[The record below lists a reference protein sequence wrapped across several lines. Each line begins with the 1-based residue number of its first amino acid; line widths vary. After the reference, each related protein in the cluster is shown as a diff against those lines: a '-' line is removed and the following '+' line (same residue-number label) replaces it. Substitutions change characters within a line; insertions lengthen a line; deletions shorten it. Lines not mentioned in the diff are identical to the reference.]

1 MVVRF
6 VKRSYYKR
14 PSSFKLVQLFSA
26 ENVKD
31 ICNLCKYLYHASK
44 IYSALLS
51 SIYLY
56 ATHQMYGNYFV
67 HVYV

>member
-31 ICNLCKYLYHASK
+31 ICNLCKYLYHASQ
-44 IYSALLS
+44 I
-51 SIYLY
+51 
-56 ATHQMYGNYFV
+56 M
-67 HVYV
+67 